1 MHTTGNRPQ
10 AHAQQPPQHRP
21 LATAAPIP
29 TTAPFS
35 PSVPIRSLQD
45 VQRLEARPLAEAL
58 PVQSTYEIFVNSAC
72 AFGDKTALTF
82 LPTADPAQEPVR
94 WSYAQLLHGIHQT
107 ANLLHHL
114 GVGPEDAVAVL
125 LPGCLEYHLALWG
138 GEAAGIVQ
146 PLNPMLTDEKIAA
159 MMTLARAKVLI
170 AYGTEGDLG
179 YWSKA
184 LRLRALVPTLTTV
197 LRVAPHD
204 EAPGTAG
211 PLPEGTMDLAARHQH
226 SGDHLVS
233 RRRIAASDIAAYFHT
248 GGTTGAPK
256 LARHSHG
263 AQVFTAWGSVQMQGI
278 ATADVGINGY
288 PLFHVAGVLPGSLAA
303 LSAGVE
309 TIIPT
314 PGLFRNREVVANYW
328 RLVERY
334 RCTYLS
340 AVPTVLAALANV
352 PLEGADISTLR
363 YCRTGAAILAPELAA
378 RFERLFGLHIHESLG
393 MTEMAGIST
402 ITPPGVHAPAGC
414 VGWRL
419 PYTQLR
425 VVALDAQGNAS
436 DQDMPPGQPG
446 MVLFK
451 SPNLFSGF
459 LDAADTAKAFT
470 QDGWLATGDLGLV
483 DEQGR
488 LHLSGRSKDLI
499 IRSGHNIDPKVI
511 EDALGAHP
519 AVQLCAAVGAPD
531 AYAGE
536 LPVVYATLRPG
547 VQVTEAE
554 LMAFTAERVDE
565 AVARPR
571 WVQVIETMPVTNVG
585 KIYKPELRQRA
596 ACHTVQAL
604 VDGVCAEAPHQPRPA
619 VGPVGDKAVHVTVP
633 ESPGAAKLQAL
644 LRTVLE
650 PLPITLHIATAPAPK
665 SPQAPSASA

>member
-1 MHTTGNRPQ
+1 
-10 AHAQQPPQHRP
+10 
-21 LATAAPIP
+21 
-29 TTAPFS
+29 
-35 PSVPIRSLQD
+35 
-45 VQRLEARPLAEAL
+45 
-58 PVQSTYEIFVNSAC
+58 
-72 AFGDKTALTF
+72 
-82 LPTADPAQEPVR
+82 
-94 WSYAQLLHGIHQT
+94 
-107 ANLLHHL
+107 
-114 GVGPEDAVAVL
+114 
-125 LPGCLEYHLALWG
+125 
-138 GEAAGIVQ
+138 
-146 PLNPMLTDEKIAA
+146 MLTDEKIAA

-170 AYGTEGDLG
+170 AYGGEGDLG

-184 LRLRALVPTLTTV
+184 LRLRALVPSLTTV

-204 EAPGTAG
+204 EAPGAAPALPAG
-211 PLPEGTMDLAARHQH
+211 VLDLAARHQH
-226 SGDHLVS
+226 PGDHLVS
-233 RRRIAASDIAAYFHT
+233 GRRIAATDIAAYFHT

-278 ATADVGINGY
+278 RPEDVGINGY

-314 PGLFRNREVVANYW
+314 TGLFRNREVIANYW

-352 PLEGADISTLR
+352 PLDGADISTLR

-436 DQDMPPGQPG
+436 DQDLPPGQPG
-446 MVLFK
+446 MVLFQ

-470 QDGWLATGDLGLV
+470 HDGWLATGDLGFV

-536 LPVVYATLRPG
+536 LPVVYATLVPG
-547 VQVTEAE
+547 APAVTEAE
-554 LMAFTAERVDE
+554 LLAFTADRVDE

-571 WVQVIETMPVTNVG
+571 WVQVLQTMPVTNVG

-604 VDGVCAEAPHQPRPA
+604 VDSVCAEAPGSPRPQVQPEGDNA
-619 VGPVGDKAVHVTVP
+619 VRVTVA
-633 ESPGAAKLQAL
+633 PGPAADALQAR
-644 LRTVLE
+644 LRQVLA
-650 PLPITLHIATAPAPK
+650 PLPLTVRVTTAPAAG
-665 SPQAPSASA
+665 SPQTA